1 MNLHSQGW
9 MAIVAALGVLALGS
23 CTAWQ
28 GEYELYSAG
37 FQYDDFQMT
46 CGREEVVAGELLKA
60 VSPDLLAYIRRDDGL
75 RGVDEVIDLS
85 RPNMTGYKKIGSRN
99 LVKYLFATYLMPDM
113 LIPGEGGI
121 IVVADPCKRRLL
133 YVNYY
138 RYP

>member
-99 LVKYLFATYLMPDM
+99 LVKYLFATYLMPDV